1 MRDHILEIAQ
11 LRSSDRLLDVGTGTG
26 LLVLAAAPHVAH
38 AVGLD
43 SSPAMCQRLQHNR
56 AAAGSENVEAIV
68 APVTS
73 IPMADASVDVVV
85 SNYCFHHLEPT
96 EKERAL
102 LEVGRVL
109 RPGGRIVFADMM
121 FDLGIRSR
129 RDRAV
134 VAQLLRNLLRRGP
147 AGLARL
153 VRNAARIATGRGE
166 HPAGI
171 EWWREALRRSG
182 FVEVM
187 VEALDHEGGIARAR
201 RRA

>member
-1 MRDHILEIAQ
+1 
-11 LRSSDRLLDVGTGTG
+11 
-26 LLVLAAAPHVAH
+26 
-38 AVGLD
+38 
-43 SSPAMCQRLQHNR
+43 MCRRLQHNR
-56 AAAGSENVEAIV
+56 AAAGFENVEAIV

-73 IPMADASVDVVV
+73 IPLADASVDVVV
-85 SNYCFHHLEPT
+85 SNYCFHHLEST

-102 LEVGRVL
+102 LEIGRVL

-121 FDLGIRSR
+121 FELGIRSR

-134 VAQLLRNLLRRGP
+134 AAQLLRKLLPRGP

-153 VRNAARIATGRGE
+153 VKNAVRIATGRGE

-171 EWWREALRRSG
+171 EWWREALRRNG
-182 FVEVM
+182 FVEVV